1 MAKGCQ
7 SMKDF
12 QFEDHI
18 GLWKNELADFMPD
31 HFFDTHEHISP
42 ESLVGPM
49 EEARKRSALTTYIGM
64 EWEELLQLYQDMYP
78 GKEPRYVVGFGFVIH
93 ELDVRKANSYVLQ
106 KAKNGPRLLPLL
118 LATPRDPDALHI
130 GFAEAQQMGIKVYGV
145 KPYFD
150 FADKPGHFTAMD
162 VELEDFLTTDML
174 EFCHKHSMVL
184 ILHTCDIGMGS
195 AKLRGKIQH
204 ILDTYTNIKL
214 ILAHMGRFY
223 VKEEFFDFLESDFL
237 EKNKDKPFW
246 FDVSSVTEEEVF
258 RRALAREDML
268 PRLLFAAD
276 HPFGL
281 IPGIEMYSPT
291 MGGIFL
297 TRDEYP
303 WSDPVQLEQFAQER
317 QQLTYNNYHCIKALK
332 DAMLASI
339 PDPEKLQEA
348 KEAIFYRNACQVFG
362 ITE

>member
-1 MAKGCQ
+1 MSRGCQ

-12 QFEDHI
+12 RYEDHV
-18 GLWKNELADFMPD
+18 GMWKNELADFVPD
-31 HFFDTHEHISP
+31 CFFDAHEHISP

-49 EEARKRSALTTYIGM
+49 DEERKRSALTTYIGM
-64 EWEELLQLYQDMYP
+64 EWEELLQLYADMYP

-93 ELDVRKANSYVLQ
+93 ELDVRKANSYVLN
-106 KAKNGPRLLPLL
+106 KAKNDSRLLPML
-118 LATPRDPDALHI
+118 LATPRDPEALQI
-130 GFAEAQQMGIKVYGV
+130 GYEEAQKMGVTVYGV

-162 VELEDFLTTDML
+162 VELEEFVTTDML
-174 EFCHKHSMVL
+174 EFCNQHKMVL

-195 AKLRGKIQH
+195 PALREKVQS
-204 ILDTYTNIKL
+204 ILDTYPNLKL

-223 VKEEFFDFLESDFL
+223 DKNQFFDFLESGFF
-237 EKNKDKPFW
+237 EKNKDKDFW

-258 RRALAREDML
+258 MRALAREDMI

-281 IPGIEMYSPT
+281 IPGIEMYSET

-303 WSDPVQLEQFAQER
+303 WSDPKMLEQFKEER
-317 QQLTYNNYHCIKALK
+317 KELTYNNYHCLQSLKNALY
-332 DAMLASI
+332 ANI
-339 PDPEKLQEA
+339 TDPEKLIEV
-348 KEAIFYRNACQVFG
+348 KKDIFYRNACKVFG
-362 ITE
+362 IRE

>member
-7 SMKDF
+7 SMKEF
-12 QFEDHI
+12 RYEDHV
-18 GLWKNELADFMPD
+18 GMWKNELADFMPER
-31 HFFDTHEHISP
+31 FFDTHEHISP

-49 EEARKRSALTTYIGM
+49 DEERRRSALTTYTGM
-64 EWEELLQLYQDMYP
+64 EWEELLQVYADMYP

-93 ELDVRKANSYVLQ
+93 ELDVRRANTYVLQ
-106 KAKNGPRLLPLL
+106 KAKQDGRLLPML
-118 LATPRDPDALHI
+118 LATPRDPDALHA
-130 GFAEAQQMGIKVYGV
+130 GYAEAQRLGVRVYGV

-162 VELEDFLTTDML
+162 VELEDFVTPDML
-174 EFCHKHSMVL
+174 EFCDRHGMVL

-195 AKLRGKIQH
+195 PALRDKVQR
-204 ILDTYTNIKL
+204 ILDTYPNLRL

-223 VKEEFFDFLESDFL
+223 VKEQFFDFLNSGFL
-237 EKNKDKPFW
+237 EKNRDRQFW
-246 FDVSSVTEEEVF
+246 FDVSSVTDEDVF
-258 RRALAREDML
+258 MRALAREDMI

-281 IPGIEMYSPT
+281 IPGIEMYSET

-303 WSDPVQLEQFAQER
+303 WSDPKMLEQFSEER
-317 QQLTYNNYHCIKALK
+317 KRLTYNNYHCLKSLKNALY
-332 DAMLASI
+332 ANIS
-339 PDPEKLQEA
+339 DPEKRREA
-348 KEAIFYRNACQVFG
+348 KKDIFYRNACRVFQVA
-362 ITE
+362 E